1 MMERKKK
8 ILIVD
13 DDPSVNELMKEVLE
27 DAGYETVS
35 VFDGLQGVQFAQS
48 VSPDLILL
56 DINLPAGSGENVYTR
71 LKTMLTTKKIPVVIM
86 TGESPDRIR
95 KFALEKNID
104 QKDIYLK
111 PVNITRF
118 VKRIGEILGD
128 L

>member
-1 MMERKKK
+1 
-8 ILIVD
+8 
-13 DDPSVNELMKEVLE
+13 MKEVLE

-111 PVNITRF
+111 PVNITRL